1 VRQRIA
7 LVLGFISLST
17 AAARAERLPLKP
29 YTVADGLPHNVINRI
44 VRDTRGFLWFSTAEG
59 LALFDGYTFTT
70 YGSDDGLLHPYVND
84 ILETPEG
91 IYWVATNGG
100 LYRFNPKGERV
111 GSWSTG
117 ETRSDGARDRM
128 FTRIA
133 ASSQADG
140 VSMQALVRGRD
151 GTIWCGS
158 VRGLFR
164 LTTDGGRFGLAPV
177 DLRPPNRSVVLVNSI
192 IEDRAAT
199 LWIGTANGLYRR
211 WGDGTSARYDVGDGL
226 PYEYVHDVLED
237 RAGHLWVGTRER
249 GLALLAPGPNHA
261 PPKVLH
267 VYNRSNGL
275 GADWIFDLQET
286 SDGTIWVGTNH
297 GLAEFAPTRGEPRG
311 PTRVYTER
319 DGFLYH
325 EIATLGE
332 DGDGNLWLGTVH
344 GAMRLV
350 RNGFRT
356 VAEQDGLYTASA
368 LYESS
373 TGELYVDGYVL
384 GDRRG
389 PVFAAPHLDFRSI
402 GDTFW
407 PRIGR
412 FDGQG
417 FTWLLP
423 EALDHVR
430 PSWSMR
436 HVVVARSGEWWIG
449 TGDGVYRF
457 PRVQAFGHLKTS
469 KPLAVYTT
477 RDGLA
482 SSQVFLLF
490 EDASGNVW
498 ISTVSTVRNGL
509 AVWQQ
514 STDRVRD
521 MSADG
526 GLPSLDD
533 RLPVSFSGDMAGN
546 VWIGFNPDGLARYRD
561 GRFQFFTSA
570 DGLPAGRINDLFL
583 DHRGRLWIAT
593 SRGGVAWTDDPAHDH
608 PVFGRLTTAD
618 GLSSNETRA
627 LTEDLDGRVYVGTGR
642 GIDRIAPATRRVR
655 HFSSA
660 DGVAAAEI
668 QSAIRDRDGTLW
680 FATTRGLSR
689 FVPEPE
695 RETPPPSI
703 RINGFRIAGRQLV
716 ASRLGE
722 TEIALHDALASDA
735 NDLEIDFVSVSF
747 APGETLRYQYRLGNT
762 GAWSPLSEQR
772 SVTFARLGPGR
783 YTFFVRAA
791 NADGVVSTAPATV
804 RFVVS
809 PPVWQR
815 WWFVTLVLVTV
826 AAVASAIYR
835 YRINRI
841 LELAN
846 VRTRIAVDL
855 HDDIGSNLTKIA
867 ILSEVARQQ
876 PPGAAATVDDPLA
889 SIARIAR
896 ESVASMSDIV
906 WAINP
911 QRDRLLNMVRR
922 MRQHAEET
930 LTARGIRLAFRAP
943 ADDLDLKLGIDV
955 RRDIYLIFKEAINN
969 AARHADC
976 SRVEIDLSVAGS
988 VLRLD
993 IADNGRGVRAPM
1005 EHDGEGLA
1013 SMRRR
1018 AARLGGSCDVRAI
1031 AGIGTTVEVRVSIG
1045 GTHARPT

>member
-1 VRQRIA
+1 LRQRLTLA
-7 LVLGFISLST
+7 VGFICLST
-17 AAARAERLPLKP
+17 AAARAERLPIKP

-84 ILETPEG
+84 IVETPEG

-111 GSWSTG
+111 GSSSTS
-117 ETRSDGARDRM
+117 ETRPDGARDRM

-133 ASSQADG
+133 AGSQADS

-164 LTTDGGRFGLAPV
+164 LTTDGARFALAPV
-177 DLRPPNRSVVLVNSI
+177 DLRPPNRSVVLVNSM
-192 IEDRAAT
+192 IEDRAGT

-211 WGDGTSARYDVGDGL
+211 WGDGTSARYDVSDGL

-237 RAGHLWVGTRER
+237 RAGHLWVGTREG
-249 GLALLAPGPNHA
+249 GLALLAPGPNLA

-297 GLAEFAPTRGEPRG
+297 GLAEFAPSRGESSA

-319 DGFLYH
+319 NGFLYH

-344 GAMRLV
+344 GAMKLV

-356 VAEQDGLYTASA
+356 STEQDGLSTASA
-368 LYESS
+368 LYQSS
-373 TGELYVDGYVL
+373 TGDLYVDAYLV
-384 GDRRG
+384 G
-389 PVFAAPHLDFRSI
+389 PQKAGAFTAAHADGQMPETGL
-402 GDTFW
+402 

-412 FDGQG
+412 FDGQR
-417 FTWLLP
+417 FTWLFP
-423 EALDHVR
+423 DALEHVK

-436 HVVVARSGEWWIG
+436 HIVIARSGEWWIG
-449 TGDGVYRF
+449 TGAGVYRF
-457 PRVQAFGHLKTS
+457 PRVKTFSDLKTS

-482 SSQVFLLF
+482 SPTVFLLF
-490 EDASGNVW
+490 EDTADDVW
-498 ISTVSTVRNGL
+498 ISTVSENLNGL
-509 AVWQQ
+509 AVWQHR
-514 STDRVRD
+514 SGLVHD
-521 MSADG
+521 MGASG
-526 GLPSLDD
+526 GLPPLDE
-533 RLPVSFSGDMAGN
+533 RLAVSFSGDKAGN
-546 VWIGFNPDGLARYRD
+546 VWIGFYPDGLARYHD
-561 GRFQFFTSA
+561 GRFRFFTSA

-583 DHRGRLWIAT
+583 DHRGWLWIAT
-593 SRGGVAWTDDPAHDH
+593 SRGGVAWMEDPARDH
-608 PVFGRLTTAD
+608 PVFARLTTAD
-618 GLSSNETRA
+618 GLSSNQTTA
-627 LTEDLDGRVYVGTGR
+627 LTEDLDGRIYVATGR
-642 GIDRIAPATRRVR
+642 GIDQIAPATRRIR

-660 DGVAAAEI
+660 DGVPAAEI
-668 QSAIRDRDGTLW
+668 QSAVRNRDGTLW
-680 FATTRGLSR
+680 FATTRGLAR
-689 FVPEPE
+689 LIPAAE
-695 RETPPPSI
+695 RATAPPPI
-703 RINGFRIAGRQLV
+703 RINGFRISGQQLI

-722 TEIALHDALASDA
+722 PEIALPEAFADGAG
-735 NDLEIDFVSVSF
+735 DLQIDFVSVSF

-762 GAWSPLSEQR
+762 DAWSPLSEQR

-783 YTFFVRAA
+783 YTFSVRAA
-791 NADGVVSTAPATV
+791 NADGVVSTAPASV

-815 WWFVTLVLVTV
+815 WWFITLALLTV
-826 AAVASAIYR
+826 AALARALYR
-835 YRINRI
+835 YRIDRI

-876 PPGAAATVDDPLA
+876 SLGAAATSEDPLA

-911 QRDRLLNMVRR
+911 QRDRLLNLVRR

-943 ADDLDLKLGIDV
+943 ADDLDQKLGVDV
-955 RRDIYLIFKEAINN
+955 RRDIYLIFKEAITN

-976 SRVEIDLSVAGS
+976 SRVEIDLRIAGS
-988 VLRLD
+988 VLGLD
-993 IADNGRGVRAPM
+993 IADNGHGFGVPV
-1005 EHDGEGLA
+1005 EHDGEGLT

-1018 AARLGGSCDVRAI
+1018 AARLGGSCNVRAI
-1031 AGIGTTVEVRVSIG
+1031 AGIGTTVEVRVPIG
-1045 GTHARPT
+1045 GTRHARPT

>member
-1 VRQRIA
+1 MT
-7 LVLGFISLST
+7 LVIGSICLSP

-70 YGSDDGLLHPYVND
+70 YGNDDGLLHPYVND

-91 IYWVATNGG
+91 IYWVATSGG

-111 GSWSTG
+111 GSSSTNDPH
-117 ETRSDGARDRM
+117 SDGTRERM

-133 ASSQADG
+133 ASSKADG
-140 VSMQALVRGRD
+140 VSMLTLVRGRD

-164 LTTDGGRFGLAPV
+164 LTTDGGRFALVPV
-177 DLRPPNRSVVLVNSI
+177 DLRPPNRSAVLVNSV
-192 IEDRAAT
+192 IEDRAGT

-226 PYEYVHDVLED
+226 PYEYVHGVLED
-237 RAGHLWVGTRER
+237 RSGHLWVATREG
-249 GLALLAPGPNHA
+249 GLALLAPEPNHA

-275 GADWIFDLQET
+275 GADWIFDLKET

-297 GLAEFAPTRGEPRG
+297 GLAEFAASRSVPRG
-311 PTRVYTER
+311 PTRVYSER

-350 RNGFRT
+350 RTGFRT
-356 VAEQDGLYTASA
+356 FTEQDGLYTASA

-384 GDRRG
+384 GDQRG
-389 PVFAAPHLDFRSI
+389 TVFNAPHLDFRSI
-402 GDTFW
+402 GNTFW

-412 FDGQG
+412 FDGQR

-423 EALDHVR
+423 EVIDHVK
-430 PSWSMR
+430 PSWGMR
-436 HVVVARSGEWWIG
+436 HIVVARNGEWWIG
-449 TGDGVYRF
+449 TGNGVYRF
-457 PRVQAFGHLKTS
+457 PRVRAFGHLKTS

-477 RDGLA
+477 KDGLA
-482 SSQVFLLF
+482 TPTVFLLF
-490 EDASGNVW
+490 EDASGDVW
-498 ISTVSTVRNGL
+498 ISTVSAVRNGL
-509 AVWQQ
+509 AVWRH
-514 STDRVRD
+514 TTGLMRD
-521 MSADG
+521 MSTDG
-526 GLPSLDD
+526 GLPSLDE
-533 RLPVSFSGDMAGN
+533 RLPVSFSGDKAGN

-583 DHRGRLWIAT
+583 DHRGRLWIGT
-593 SRGGVAWTDDPAHDH
+593 SRGGIAWIDDPAQDR
-608 PVFGRLTTAD
+608 PEFARFTTAD

-627 LTEDLDGRVYVGTGR
+627 LTEDFDGRIYVGTGR
-642 GIDRIAPATRRVR
+642 GIDRITPATRRVR

-689 FVPEPE
+689 YIPEPE

-703 RINGFRIAGRQLV
+703 RINGFRNAGRQLI

-722 TEIALHDALASDA
+722 AEIALPDALAYDA
-735 NDLEIDFVSVSF
+735 NDLQIDFVSVSF
-747 APGETLRYQYRLGNT
+747 APGETLRYQYKLGNA

-772 SVTFARLGPGR
+772 SVTFARLGPGK
-783 YTFFVRAA
+783 YTFYVRAA
-791 NADGVVSTAPATV
+791 NADGVLSTAPASV

-809 PPVWQR
+809 PPVWLQS
-815 WWFVTLVLVTV
+815 WFITLMLVLV
-826 AAVASAIYR
+826 AAVARALYR

-846 VRTRIAVDL
+846 VRARIALDL

-876 PPGAAATVDDPLA
+876 SPGANATGEEPLA
-889 SIARIAR
+889 SIAGIAR

-911 QRDRLLNMVRR
+911 QRDRLLNLVRR

-943 ADDLDLKLGIDV
+943 ADDLDLKLGVDV

-976 SRVEIDLSVAGS
+976 SRVEINLSIAGS
-988 VLRLD
+988 WLRLD
-993 IADNGRGVRAPM
+993 IADNGRGFGEPR
-1005 EHDGEGLA
+1005 EHDGEGLT

-1018 AARLGGSCDVRAI
+1018 AERLRGSCDVRAI
-1031 AGIGTTVEVRVSIG
+1031 AGIGTTVEVRVPIG
-1045 GTHARPT
+1045 GTRQGRPT